1 MAKLK
6 KLLTPRVTMALFVLA
21 LLLLLMSSVSGTRA
35 ALTYFSDDYTAEVEM
50 DHIGVSLL
58 ESNGGDY
65 AIVSHR
71 NYIDGSGNW
80 DQEVPGRL
88 LSRMIPE
95 GEKLKLGVAYP
106 EAIAVQNT
114 GTIDQYVRLTLYK
127 YWVNAD
133 GEKDRSL
140 DPALIDLNVVE
151 GSGWIEAEDSHT
163 EERSVFYYPDVLAP
177 GQITPAVTDTLTIN
191 ADVQATVSRTQDGN
205 KIVTTYSY
213 DDMQFV
219 IEAQVDAVQDRHFE
233 DAAVSAW
240 GHNG

>member
-205 KIVTTYSY
+205 KIITTYSY

-219 IEAQVDAVQDRHFE
+219 IEAQVDAVQNRHFE
-233 DAAVSAW
+233 DAANSTW
-240 GHNG
+240 GRTA

>member
-6 KLLTPRVTMALFVLA
+6 KLLTPRVTMALFGLA
-21 LLLLLMSSVSGTRA
+21 VLLLLMSSVGGTRA

-50 DHIGVSLL
+50 RDIGVTLL
-58 ESNGGDY
+58 ENG
-65 AIVSHR
+65 AAVSHR
-71 NYIDGSGNW
+71 NYVQNSESWDEVTGELLGSMLR
-80 DQEVPGRL
+80 D
-88 LSRMIPE
+88 
-95 GEKLKLGVAYP
+95 GEKLRLGAAYP
-106 EAIAVQNT
+106 EALAVQNT
-114 GTIDQYVRLTLYK
+114 GTIPQYVRLTLYK

-133 GEKDRSL
+133 GQKDRTL
-140 DPALIDLNVVE
+140 DPSLIELHPAEN
-151 GSGWIEAEDSHT
+151 SGWTEDTDSRT
-163 EERSVFYYPDVLAP
+163 EERSVFYYPGVLAP
-177 GQITPAVTDTLTIN
+177 GQTTPALTDTLTIS